1 MTAAESQG
9 SETCKVGGGK
19 NHLMATYS
27 ARVKHGKKDRLKIK
41 HITLFCYLNPKKSV
55 IV

>member
-9 SETCKVGGGK
+9 SETCEVGGGK

-27 ARVKHGKKDRLKIK
+27 ARVKHGKTDRLKIK
-41 HITLFCYLNPKKSV
+41 HITLFCYLKPKKSV